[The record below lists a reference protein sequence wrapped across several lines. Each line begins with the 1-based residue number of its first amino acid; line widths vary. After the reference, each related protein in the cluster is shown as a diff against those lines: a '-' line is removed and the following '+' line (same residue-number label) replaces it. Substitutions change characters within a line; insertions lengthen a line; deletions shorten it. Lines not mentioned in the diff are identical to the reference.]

1 MCVLFIGDR
10 RAQAWSIKYTTSL
23 PCIGLSESDSEV
35 YNDVEFREGKIHEH
49 LTHILIYKDM

>member
-1 MCVLFIGDR
+1 MLFIGDR